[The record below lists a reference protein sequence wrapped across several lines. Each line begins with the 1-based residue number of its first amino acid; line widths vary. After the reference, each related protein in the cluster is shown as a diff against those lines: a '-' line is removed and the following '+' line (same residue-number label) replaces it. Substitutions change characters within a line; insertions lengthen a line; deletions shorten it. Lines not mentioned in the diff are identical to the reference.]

1 VKARWKILI
10 AVGIFLA
17 VFTAIWIMTMHVRPE
32 KELGAYKKILRDK
45 GEKLEI
51 SEVLP
56 PSVPPE
62 SNGVE
67 LVQSAFTLLDSSSS
81 GGDWRNQPFMMQ
93 MVAPGKALIG
103 WQQPDVRGFDFTNSW
118 DNVTAA
124 AEASRS
130 AREMLMQA
138 AAYPAI
144 DFQLDYDKWPDSS
157 EMLMKYLSPLKRS
170 AQSLAAAAMCDLHN
184 GDSASAT
191 TNICTLLALVQ
202 GEHSDRTLIAQLVR
216 IAMTAIA
223 ADASWELLQS
233 TNVNDAELAKLQK
246 NWERLEFIEPVENS
260 LLMERAGTEVTI
272 QKMRANPENFNRYA
286 GMMLVSS
293 GSSGMGGSGDL
304 LDELKDFWNK
314 AKFAYAA
321 SMWRSS
327 WSYSDELRT
336 LQSDQI
342 VLETLRAVETNRVF
356 NPAYTNMLNRLAVI
370 GITNEPDNWLL
381 SKLDVPDYR
390 RLFSEFSDSMSVVV
404 RKTMAAEAS
413 KRIVITA
420 IALRRFQLKHGN
432 YPVDLNSLVPEFLVS
447 VSLDPVDGKPLR
459 YRLNADGTY
468 LLYSVGDN
476 GVDNGGVPGTLQSF
490 YWLGISAPDWVW
502 PQPATPAE
510 VQYFYDHPPK

>member
-1 VKARWKILI
+1 SLI
-10 AVGIFLA
+10 A
-17 VFTAIWIMTMHVRPE
+17 
-32 KELGAYKKILRDK
+32 K

-62 SNGVE
+62 SNGVD
-67 LVQSAFTLLDSSSS
+67 LVRTAFSSLDLS
-81 GGDWRNQPFMMQ
+81 GSYDWTNLPPMMQ

-157 EMLMKYLSPLKRS
+157 EMLMKYLPPLKRS

-260 LLMERAGTEVTI
+260 LLMERAGAEVTI
-272 QKMRANPENFNRYA
+272 QKMRADAGEFRRYTT
-286 GMMLVSS
+286 GMLGSS
-293 GSSGMGGSGDL
+293 GSSGAGGSSGW
-304 LDELKDFWNK
+304 LDGLEDFWEK
-314 AKFAYAA
+314 MKFAYAA

-420 IALRRFQLKHGN
+420 IALKRYQLKHGN
-432 YPVDLNSLVPEFLVS
+432 YPADLNSLVPEFLPAVP
-447 VSLDPVDGKPLR
+447 LDPVDGQPLR
-459 YRLNADGTY
+459 YRPNADGTF
-468 LLYSVGDN
+468 LLYSIGDD
-476 GVDNGGVPGTLQSF
+476 GVDDGGVPGKSQNF
-490 YWLGISAPDWVW
+490 YWLGVAGPDWVW
-502 PQPATPAE
+502 PQPATESEIQA
-510 VQYFYDHPPK
+510 Y

>member
-1 VKARWKILI
+1 MSRRRKNLIVLGIL
-10 AVGIFLA
+10 LL
-17 VFTAIWIMTMHVRPE
+17 VFIGTWFMTMHVQPE
-32 KELGAYKKILRDK
+32 RALDAYKESLIAK

-62 SNGVE
+62 SNGVD
-67 LVQSAFTLLDSSSS
+67 LVSSALSSLDLS
-81 GGDWRNQPFMMQ
+81 GSYDWTNLPPMMQ

-157 EMLMKYLSPLKRS
+157 EMLMKYLPPLKRS

-260 LLMERAGTEVTI
+260 LLMERAGAEVTI
-272 QKMRANPENFNRYA
+272 QKMRADAGEFRRYTT
-286 GMMLVSS
+286 GMLGSS
-293 GSSGMGGSGDL
+293 GSSGAGGSSGW
-304 LDELKDFWNK
+304 LDGLEDFWEK
-314 AKFAYAA
+314 MKFAYAA

-356 NPAYTNMLNRLAVI
+356 NPAYTNMLNRLAAI

-420 IALRRFQLKHGN
+420 IALKRYQLKHGN
-432 YPVDLNSLVPEFLVS
+432 YPADLNSLVPEFLPAVP
-447 VSLDPVDGKPLR
+447 LDPVDGQPLR
-459 YRLNADGTY
+459 YRPNADGTF
-468 LLYSVGDN
+468 LLYSIGDD
-476 GVDNGGVPGTLQSF
+476 GVDDGGVPGKSQNF
-490 YWLGISAPDWVW
+490 YWLGVAGPDWVW
-502 PQPATPAE
+502 PQPATESEIQA
-510 VQYFYDHPPK
+510 Y